1 MFAHRVCAHYSLAV
15 PVQRVV
21 SLNRRAPRAIQRPP
35 LRGNTK
41 KRKVCEIMK
50 ITVDFFDLNTV
61 IQAMDRATKFECGDS
76 VFDVVRFTVEGGK
89 LKVDAYDG
97 ADGVHVTLEG
107 DEVYALE
114 DGVAYVWLYELAP
127 VMRQIKGGGNVRIEA
142 KDREVWMHFEKL
154 SYKFEELDEKL
165 YQFVGKIEKVFK
177 KREGMV
183 GFYADATSLQ
193 HDISCVKSAMAD
205 YERRTLAGVHCELE
219 SESVRL
225 VATNGRV
232 IVEHSH
238 VADNLEK
245 QPDGVGFIPCQ
256 FVRIL
261 EVLLKAFPFKAHV
274 GFDKDGGRVD
284 IGGVV
289 CLVWE
294 FESAFPD
301 WRGVIPTT
309 KPVDSIEIMNVR
321 EVVYALDTVNRT
333 WDRVEDEDG
342 EMDTGCGDKCV
353 LATDGKGGMVITGEA
368 DIGYRNYKVIKG
380 CWSIPVDCYGGGKA
394 PIVINLNPNYLRA
407 CLKNFTD
414 EYSVIMEYRG
424 ENQPVKFCG
433 TRASAAVMPLRD

>member
-1 MFAHRVCAHYSLAV
+1 
-15 PVQRVV
+15 
-21 SLNRRAPRAIQRPP
+21 
-35 LRGNTK
+35 
-41 KRKVCEIMK
+41 MK
-50 ITVDFFDLNTV
+50 ATVDCHELKMV
-61 IQAMDRATKFECGDS
+61 IAALDEAAEYDNSGS
-76 VFDVVRFTVEGGK
+76 VFGLVRFTVEGGK

-97 ADGVHVTLEG
+97 ADGVHVTLEA

-114 DGVAYVWLYELAP
+114 DGSAVVQLRELAP
-127 VMRQIKGGGNVRIEA
+127 ILRQIKMCAIVRIEA
-142 KDREVWMHFEKL
+142 AAGEVWMHFEKL
-154 SYKFEELDEKL
+154 SYKFEEPDERL

-205 YERRTLAGVHCELE
+205 YERRTLAGVHCEME

-225 VATNGRV
+225 VATNGKV
-232 IVEHSH
+232 LVEHTH

-245 QPDGVGFIPCQ
+245 KPDGVGFIPCQ
-256 FVRIL
+256 FVRML
-261 EVLLKAFPFKAHV
+261 EKLLTGFAGKVHV

-294 FESAFPD
+294 FESAFPE
-301 WRGVIPTT
+301 WRGVIPTGKT
-309 KPVDSIEIMNVR
+309 VDSIEIMNVR
-321 EVVYALDTVNRT
+321 EVVNALDTVNRT

-353 LATDGKGGMVITGEA
+353 LATDGKGGMVITG
-368 DIGYRNYKVIKG
+368 DVIVSHRCIVGGVIKG
-380 CWSIPVDCYGGGKA
+380 RWSIPVDCYGGGTA

-407 CLKNFTD
+407 CLKNFAD

-433 TRASAAVMPLRD
+433 TRASAVVMPYRD